1 LKRSAQ
7 VNGNRRDG
15 RVLDGA
21 NANLGSAAMWAKWN
35 PALHGRSALVT
46 DVIHGIEIIAESG
59 RLMCRQFYSTE
70 NLAPSF
76 QQI

>member
-1 LKRSAQ
+1 
-7 VNGNRRDG
+7 
-15 RVLDGA
+15 
-21 NANLGSAAMWAKWN
+21 MWAKWN